1 VKASGC
7 QNQNYGSTLALTR
20 FNSRIDRGA
29 VILLELH
36 PDPPHLEEIPR
47 VRLIKLHIATNPH
60 NNTHQMRRSSKND
73 QTAKKNNLRTNQGV
87 YLDGVGDLEVR
98 AAVGHLDAGGV
109 RAGLAG
115 GDVAAFSNRL
125 LGVEVDRV

>member
-47 VRLIKLHIATNPH
+47 VRLIKL
-60 NNTHQMRRSSKND
+60 
-73 QTAKKNNLRTNQGV
+73 
-87 YLDGVGDLEVR
+87 DGVGDLEVR
-98 AAVGHLDAGGV
+98 AAVSYLDAGGI

-115 GDVAAFSNRL
+115 GDAAAFSNRL